1 MLTRRH
7 IRVKVM
13 QSLYAMVQSKSD
25 HLDKELKFLNYSME
39 QMYDLLL
46 IMLQLLISIRTLAE
60 DQLRKSKNKHLA
72 TREERNPNE
81 KFIRN
86 QVLDLLASNEVLQE
100 RVRKRKLN
108 VWELDSEY
116 VALIWTAIRDSEAY
130 SDYMKTSEH
139 TFDEDRSFV
148 NHIFK
153 EIIAPDD
160 KLYEYIEDKRL
171 TWIDDLPLVNTA
183 LVKLIKKL
191 KPNSVSFLPALY
203 KDEEDKEFALR
214 LFRKSFASS
223 DTYTAAIDGKTPN
236 WDKDRIAELDKI
248 MISMAICEFLEFPSI
263 PVKVTINE
271 YLEIA
276 KEYSTPKSSIFINGI
291 LDKISKE
298 YYASERIQKIGRGLL

>member
-13 QSLYAMVQSKSD
+13 QSLYAMTQSQSD

-46 IMLQLLISIRTLAE
+46 IMLQLLVAIRDLAE
-60 DQLRKSKNKHLA
+60 DQLHKSRHKHLA
-72 TREERNPNE
+72 TQEDKNPNT
-81 KFIRN
+81 KFIQN
-86 QVLDLLASNEVLQE
+86 EVLQLLASNEVLQE
-100 RVRKRKLN
+100 RIRKRKLN

-116 VALIWTAIRDSEAY
+116 VALIWKSIRDDESYA
-130 SDYMKTSEH
+130 DYMKVSEK
-139 TFDEDRSFV
+139 TFAADRSFIV
-148 NHIFK
+148 QIFK

-183 LVKLIKKL
+183 LVKMIKKL
-191 KPNSVSFLPALY
+191 KPNATAFLPALY
-203 KDEEDKEFALR
+203 KDEEDKDFALR
-214 LFRKSFASS
+214 LFRKAFASS
-223 DTYTAAIDGKTPN
+223 ETYTAAIDGKTPN

-298 YYASERIQKIGRGLL
+298 YYASDKIQKIGRGLL